1 MALAALLVVA
11 VPMVAACGSD
21 STGDT
26 VGDPGAGDPGSG
38 PPSSPDADPSGTP
51 PLSSTPPPTLRPAS
65 KPPKTPSDQQPDWIA
80 GRVTRG
86 GSGPCYG
93 LETDDGTRYAMYSAD
108 GFTLDEGSV
117 VRVRVAPLLLRI
129 YCGPGQH
136 VRIVE
141 LETVG

>member
-1 MALAALLVVA
+1 
-11 VPMVAACGSD
+11 
-21 STGDT
+21 
-26 VGDPGAGDPGSG
+26 
-38 PPSSPDADPSGTP
+38 
-51 PLSSTPPPTLRPAS
+51 
-65 KPPKTPSDQQPDWIA
+65 
-80 GRVTRG
+80 
-86 GSGPCYG
+86 
-93 LETDDGTRYAMYSAD
+93 MYSAD